1 MTKDVI
7 NRLAA
12 LKPLPA
18 ISLGIDSMTKK
29 LTHTLKMLENNLGL
43 LAFIVLVLTSTI
55 PALNHDNAIA
65 DTIPNNIAH
74 RVDLTPEEKGTIAI
88 FSHNNPAVVYISTVK
103 RVMNVWTRDITE
115 VPSGTGTGF
124 LWDKKG
130 HIITNYHVVEQNKTA
145 RVRLNNKKTYTARI
159 IGRSKRHDIAVLKLD
174 GIKHLPRPIQP
185 GSSKSLI
192 VGQKVYAI
200 GNPFGLDH
208 TLTTGI
214 ISALGRS
221 IKNNTMMMDDL
232 IQTDAAINP
241 GNSGGPLLDS
251 AGRLIGMNVAIYSP
265 SGASAGI
272 GFAIP
277 VDKIN
282 RVVPNLIKNGRYVRP
297 HVGITATDSA
307 NKLLLRELGIKGLL
321 ILEVER
327 NSPADRAG
335 LLDSQLING
344 ELVLGDI
351 VQAIDGHTVEDLND
365 FLDIIEQH
373 QINDTVML
381 EVLRQG
387 RTKLKIPLRLFMR

>member
-1 MTKDVI
+1 MMTKRSI
-7 NRLAA
+7 KSSKKIIFILT
-12 LKPLPA
+12 A
-18 ISLGIDSMTKK
+18 ITAVSLL
-29 LTHTLKMLENNLGL
+29 LTSFIPNVSNNNLS
-43 LAFIVLVLTSTI
+43 AETI
-55 PALNHDNAIA
+55 PA
-65 DTIPNNIAH
+65 NIA
-74 RVDLTPEEKGTIAI
+74 RRADLTPEEKGTIAI
-88 FSHNNPAVVYISTVK
+88 FRHNNPSVVYISTVK
-103 RVMNVWTRDITE
+103 RVINVWTRDIAE

-124 LWDKKG
+124 LWDNKG

-174 GIKHLPRPIQP
+174 GVKNLPRPIQP

-200 GNPFGLDH
+200 GTPFGLDH

-214 ISALGRS
+214 ISALGRT
-221 IKNNTMMMDDL
+221 IKNSTLNMDAL

-277 VDKIN
+277 VDKVN
-282 RVVPNLIKNGRYVRP
+282 RVVPNLIKNGRYIRP
-297 HVGITATDSA
+297 HVGITANDTA
-307 NKLLLRELGIKGLL
+307 NKLLIKELGIKGLL

-327 NSPADRAG
+327 DSPADKAG
-335 LLDSQLING
+335 LIDSKLVNGDLI
-344 ELVLGDI
+344 LGDV
-351 VQAIDGHTVEDLND
+351 VQAVNGKKVEDLND
-365 FLDIIEQH
+365 FLDIIEQY

-387 RTKLKIPLRLFMR
+387 KTRLKIPLHLFMQ

>member
-1 MTKDVI
+1 MAKHSSKSLRVI
-7 NRLAA
+7 IACLGSIAIIWLLVTSIVPVFSNNSLA
-12 LKPLPA
+12 
-18 ISLGIDSMTKK
+18 
-29 LTHTLKMLENNLGL
+29 
-43 LAFIVLVLTSTI
+43 
-55 PALNHDNAIA
+55 A
-65 DTIPNNIAH
+65 DTIPTNIAG
-74 RVDLTPEEKGTIAI
+74 RADLTPEEKGTIAI
-88 FSHNNPAVVYISTVK
+88 FRHNNPSVVYISTVK
-103 RVMNVWTRDITE
+103 RVINIWTRDISE

-124 LWDKKG
+124 LWDNKG
-130 HIITNYHVVEQNKTA
+130 HIITNYHVIENNKTA
-145 RVRLNNKKTYTARI
+145 RVRLNNKKSYTARV

-174 GIKHLPRPIQP
+174 GIKSLPRPIQP

-214 ISALGRS
+214 ISALGRT
-221 IKNNTMMMDDL
+221 IKNKTLNMDDL

-277 VDKIN
+277 VDKVN
-282 RVVPNLIKNGRYVRP
+282 RVVPNLIKHGRYIRP
-297 HVGITATDSA
+297 HVGITANDTA
-307 NKLLLRELGIKGLL
+307 NKLLIKELGIKGLL
-321 ILEVER
+321 ILEVEPD
-327 NSPADRAG
+327 SPADKSG
-335 LLDSQLING
+335 LIDSKLVNGDLILGDVIQGING
-344 ELVLGDI
+344 K
-351 VQAIDGHTVEDLND
+351 TVEDLND
-365 FLDIIEQH
+365 FLDIIEQY

-387 RTKLKIPLRLFMR
+387 KTKLKIPLQLFMH

>member
-1 MTKDVI
+1 MTSFIPNVS
-7 NRLAA
+7 N
-12 LKPLPA
+12 
-18 ISLGIDSMTKK
+18 
-29 LTHTLKMLENNLGL
+29 NNLS
-43 LAFIVLVLTSTI
+43 AETI
-55 PALNHDNAIA
+55 PA
-65 DTIPNNIAH
+65 NIA
-74 RVDLTPEEKGTIAI
+74 RRADLTPEEKGTIAI
-88 FSHNNPAVVYISTVK
+88 FRHNNPSVVYISTVK
-103 RVMNVWTRDITE
+103 RVINVWTRDIAE

-124 LWDKKG
+124 LWDNKG

-174 GIKHLPRPIQP
+174 GVKNLPRPIQP

-214 ISALGRS
+214 ISALGRT
-221 IKNNTMMMDDL
+221 IKNSTLNMDDL

-277 VDKIN
+277 VDKVN
-282 RVVPNLIKNGRYVRP
+282 RVVPNLIKNGRYIRP
-297 HVGITATDSA
+297 HVGITANDTA
-307 NKLLLRELGIKGLL
+307 NKLLIKELGIKGLL

-327 NSPADRAG
+327 DSPADKAG
-335 LLDSQLING
+335 LIDSKLVNGDLI
-344 ELVLGDI
+344 LGDV
-351 VQAIDGHTVEDLND
+351 VQAVNGKKVEDLND
-365 FLDIIEQH
+365 FLDIIEQY

-387 RTKLKIPLRLFMR
+387 KTRLKIPLHLFMQ